1 MLGSS
6 MLGGLCVYL
15 TFELFRIAGIEMRPD
30 GKDTALANWKSLI
43 LLASIAS
50 VFNSEGKR
58 FFFESLSPLAEE
70 RRNVLGRRYG
80 WKICVFA
87 VTERYRKTLKALVE
101 HSSYL
106 ETRSP
111 FFN

>member
-1 MLGSS
+1 

-58 FFFESLSPLAEE
+58 FFFESLSPLADEL
-70 RRNVLGRRYG
+70 RNVAMFWVGDTAGKFACLLLLKGIGRRLRL
-80 WKICVFA
+80 W
-87 VTERYRKTLKALVE
+87 
-101 HSSYL
+101 
-106 ETRSP
+106 
-111 FFN
+111 